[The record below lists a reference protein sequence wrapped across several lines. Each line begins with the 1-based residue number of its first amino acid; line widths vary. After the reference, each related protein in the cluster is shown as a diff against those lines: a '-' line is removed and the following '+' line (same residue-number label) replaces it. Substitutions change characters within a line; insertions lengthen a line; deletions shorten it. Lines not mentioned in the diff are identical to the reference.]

1 MPGCATLR
9 MGGTFMKLKLGMLA
23 TGVLALTA
31 LLMAQ
36 NAVDGKW
43 AGEVQGGRGPQQIT
57 VTLKADGGTLTGSI
71 TGGRGGEVAIKE
83 GTISGTTLKF
93 KSTQM
98 GRGGEVNMTWSGTLK
113 GDEIAMTRTVE
124 GGERQAQEFTLKR
137 QK

>member
-1 MPGCATLR
+1 
-9 MGGTFMKLKLGMLA
+9 MKLKLGAL
-23 TGVLALTA
+23 GIGVFVLAS
-31 LLMAQ
+31 LLLAQ

-71 TGGRGGEVAIKE
+71 AGGRGGEVAIKE

-93 KSTQM
+93 KSTQT
-98 GRGGEVNMTWSGTLK
+98 GRNGEINMSWSGTVK
-113 GDEIAMTRTVE
+113 GDEIAFTRTVE
-124 GGERQAQEFTLKR
+124 GGQGQSQEFTLKR

>member
-1 MPGCATLR
+1 
-9 MGGTFMKLKLGMLA
+9 MKRKLA
-23 TGVLALTA
+23 VLAIGVFALTSVV
-31 LLMAQ
+31 LAQ

-71 TGGRGGEVAIKE
+71 IGGRGGEVAIKE
-83 GTISGTTLKF
+83 GTISGSTIKF

-98 GRGGEVNMTWSGTLK
+98 GRGGEVNISWSGTLK
-113 GDEIAMTRTVE
+113 GDEIAMTRTIE
-124 GGERQAQEFTLKR
+124 GGQGQPQEFTLRR

>member
-1 MPGCATLR
+1 
-9 MGGTFMKLKLGMLA
+9 MKLKLGALGIGVFALA
-23 TGVLALTA
+23 S
-31 LLMAQ
+31 LLLAQ

-98 GRGGEVNMTWSGTLK
+98 GRGGGEINMSWSGTLK
-113 GDEIAMTRTVE
+113 GDEIAFTRTIE
-124 GGERQAQEFTLKR
+124 GGQGQSQEFTLKR